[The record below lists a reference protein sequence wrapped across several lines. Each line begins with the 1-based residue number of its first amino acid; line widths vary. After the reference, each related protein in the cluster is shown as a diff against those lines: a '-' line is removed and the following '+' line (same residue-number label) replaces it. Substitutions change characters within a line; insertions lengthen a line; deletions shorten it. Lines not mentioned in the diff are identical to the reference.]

1 MALTLILA
9 VPILALAFVVV
20 FLYSLI
26 GGPD

>member
-26 GGPD
+26 GGAD